1 MLRPM
6 RFEGFTHNRAV
17 MRFSDFANLL
27 DSQDAPSNRLLSGG
41 SEICPP
47 LTSSQDR
54 QQTAVR
60 RPDDD

>member
-17 MRFSDFANLL
+17 LRFSGFANLL
-27 DSQDAPSNRLLSGG
+27 DSQDAPSNLLLSGD

-47 LTSSQDR
+47 LTSLQDR
-54 QQTAVR
+54 EQIAVR